1 MGEQNV
7 HELDDHTRKL
17 FTKALLND
25 VRALE
30 MMLEEG
36 RFETGIRRIGAEQE
50 MFLVDKGLQAAPIV
64 MQLLEQ
70 VDDPRLTTELARYN
84 IEANLDPQIFGGDCL
99 RRMEAELNDV
109 VDTVRQGAQALDS
122 DVLLCGI
129 LPTLRRSDLNIDSM
143 TPKQRYYELNRVM
156 RKLRGDEFKVRIKG
170 IDEFSLS
177 HDSVMLEAANTSFQ
191 IHFQVSPEEF
201 APFYNVAQAV
211 SAPVLAT
218 AVNSPLFMGRK
229 LWSETRIALFERSVD
244 TRSDLQSGRGLR
256 PRVHFGDSWLKES
269 ILEIF
274 HEDIRQ
280 HRTVLS
286 VDLTEDACEVVR
298 SGGVPN
304 LNALR
309 LHNGT
314 IYRWNR
320 PCYGVHNGVAHL
332 RIEQRVLPS
341 GPTLVDEVANAA
353 FFFGLMASL
362 THADA
367 PISEVMDFEHAKRNF
382 FAAAQNGLDAQFT
395 WIGGKT
401 FTAADLIRSELLPSA
416 REGLLTTGVDSGD
429 VERYLGIIEERV
441 DSLQTGAQW
450 ALSSVMGMGQQGT
463 SDLRSRQ
470 VTAEMLAH
478 QKRGEPVHTWPLAQ
492 LGEDQRDKNWRSS
505 YQTVG
510 QIMTTDLFTVQP
522 GDIVDL
528 AASVMEWS
536 HVRHVPVEDDSG
548 RLVGLLSHW
557 DLLRLIARGSS
568 QDLVEVGTIMRRDPV
583 TVGPDFKT
591 IDAIHLMRSK
601 RVACLPVVEKD
612 HLVGMITERDLIIVS
627 SKLLEDFLSRDDG

>member
-64 MQLLEQ
+64 MQLLEH

-84 IEANLDPQIFGGDCL
+84 IEANLDPQVFGGDCL

-109 VDTVRQGAQALDS
+109 VDTVRRGAQALDS

-256 PRVHFGDSWLKES
+256 PRVHFGDNWLKDS

-298 SGGVPN
+298 NGGIPN

-320 PCYGVHNGVAHL
+320 PCYGVNNGIAHL

-367 PISEVMDFEHAKRNF
+367 PISAVMDFEHAKRNF
-382 FAAAQNGLDAQFT
+382 FAAAQNGLDAQFN

-401 FTAADLIRSELLPSA
+401 FTAAELIRAELLPSA
-416 REGLLTTGVDSGD
+416 REGLLTTGIDSED

-441 DSLQTGAQW
+441 ASQQTGAQW
-450 ALSSVMGMGQQGT
+450 ALRSVMGMGQQGT

-470 VTAEMLAH
+470 VTAEMLAN
-478 QKRGEPVHTWPLAQ
+478 QKQGKPVHTWPIAQ
-492 LGEDQRDKNWRSS
+492 LEEDQRDKNWRSS

-548 RLVGLLSHW
+548 CLVGLLSHW

-601 RVACLPVVEKD
+601 RVACLLSLRRTIS
-612 HLVGMITERDLIIVS
+612 LV
-627 SKLLEDFLSRDDG
+627 